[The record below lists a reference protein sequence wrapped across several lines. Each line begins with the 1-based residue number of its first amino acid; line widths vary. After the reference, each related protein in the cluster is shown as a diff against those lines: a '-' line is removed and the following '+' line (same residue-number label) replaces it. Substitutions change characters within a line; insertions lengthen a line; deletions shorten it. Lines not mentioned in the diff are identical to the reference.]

1 MQSVPVPGSFA
12 DKLKQAMQR
21 KQGSATHDKRAR

>member
-21 KQGSATHDKRAR
+21 KQEPASHDKRAR